1 MDVPPLLAACPN
13 LCERETHPRPL
24 TLGQC
29 VCGVE
34 LDRKKAVS
42 FVTGPVAS
50 RELSGGRGTRGLR
63 SVRAFLR
70 LSLLTVFS
78 GEEKKHYK
86 F

>member
-1 MDVPPLLAACPN
+1 M
-13 LCERETHPRPL
+13 
-24 TLGQC
+24 
-29 VCGVE
+29 
-34 LDRKKAVS
+34 DRKKAVS

>member
-1 MDVPPLLAACPN
+1 M
-13 LCERETHPRPL
+13 
-24 TLGQC
+24 
-29 VCGVE
+29 
-34 LDRKKAVS
+34 DRKKAVS

-78 GEEKKHYK
+78 EKKRNTTNSDWQDLGLSLILLV
-86 F
+86 FVSVSAWA